1 MMIKGVIFDMFETL
15 VTHYKCPLYFG
26 SEIADDL
33 GINTRD
39 FLKIWDEYEEERT
52 IGKVDLEF
60 VLSDILTRY
69 NKYSLDAIRF
79 VVKKRVKIKQQCF
92 ENISEEI
99 VAMLDIL
106 KKKKIKIGLISNCFS
121 EEVEVIK
128 DSILYNY
135 FDVCCLSYEMGIKKP
150 DQRIFRECVKML
162 DVKENECIY
171 IGDGGSNELDAAKSV
186 GIRAVQATWF
196 ISEQSKQYKIKPDV
210 EHLNRPINIEKLIS
224 ALDVKNRQN

>member
-128 DSILYNY
+128 DSIL
-135 FDVCCLSYEMGIKKP
+135 P
-150 DQRIFRECVKML
+150 
-162 DVKENECIY
+162 
-171 IGDGGSNELDAAKSV
+171 
-186 GIRAVQATWF
+186 
-196 ISEQSKQYKIKPDV
+196 
-210 EHLNRPINIEKLIS
+210 
-224 ALDVKNRQN
+224 